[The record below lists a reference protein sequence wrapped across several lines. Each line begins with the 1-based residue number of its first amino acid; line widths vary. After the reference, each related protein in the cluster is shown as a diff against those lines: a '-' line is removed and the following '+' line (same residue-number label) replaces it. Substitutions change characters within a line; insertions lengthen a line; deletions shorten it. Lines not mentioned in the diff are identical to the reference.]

1 MVKVVIAKRT
11 AGKPK
16 ANQVLVGQKRVRDA
30 DGKMITLRTL
40 DAANSSFSDDL
51 TYVFRKN
58 VEKARRENKLATGLT
73 DFVPVKR

>member
-1 MVKVVIAKRT
+1 MVKVIIASKPKV
-11 AGKPK
+11 KPK
-16 ANQVLVGQKRVRDA
+16 ANQVLVSEKRVRDA

-51 TYVFRKN
+51 TYVFSQN
-58 VEKARRENKLATGLT
+58 VKKARRENKLATGMT